1 MFMICPMC
9 VDASC
14 WHESFRYKPFYLIL
28 GPWLM
33 PRCFFQRAKI
43 RFFVRNSK
51 LISFLPRVFYRT
63 VVLGGGMGC
72 REDCVVGILNGEA

>member
-14 WHESFRYKPFYLIL
+14 WHESFRYKPFCLIGGMVNATML
-28 GPWLM
+28 
-33 PRCFFQRAKI
+33 FQRAKI

-63 VVLGGGMGC
+63 VVLGGGMEC
-72 REDCVVGILNGEA
+72 REDFVVGILNGGA